1 MKRKSKYEEIGNL
14 QLFKPDYISENKK
27 TLLTS
32 SIIKEFLRKRK
43 GKYYYK
49 VNFIKNKFN
58 IKKEEN
64 NDIVN
69 KRMRYKLIEDNY
81 RILKSEIYKKHLNL
95 SDNDFEISKNL
106 KLIDSNYNLLTK
118 KIKSRNNETFRNTG
132 NIFLSGLYNFGK
144 YNKFRKTNSDAKM
157 LSINNKKELST
168 NFIDSNSNNNSI
180 NKNMLKLSPIQNK
193 FLIGFIKKRKI
204 KELFQTNCK
213 FESNFSE
220 RNSYKN
226 INNNEIN
233 KENKKSFTNINTI
246 KNLPI
251 LNKIKKDKKLVN
263 LFSLNDDPQQ
273 KLKMKYNF
281 FRLENEDNMNLPINR
296 FKRFQK
302 KLYSSKKVIPNN
314 KFHLNYV
321 KYVIEKI
328 KRKEK
333 AELIASRNKKE
344 KSNKILR
351 MKKKYRNNNEKI
363 NYNNYNDKMF
373 RSFNGE
379 NFILKI

>member
-1 MKRKSKYEEIGNL
+1 MIINIETNLIYFLKFIVIIKNMKRKSKYEEIGNL

-81 RILKSEIYKKHLNL
+81 
-95 SDNDFEISKNL
+95 NDFEISKNL
-106 KLIDSNYNLLTK
+106 KLIESNYNLLTK
-118 KIKSRNNETFRNTG
+118 KIKSRNNETFKNTG

-168 NFIDSNSNNNSI
+168 NYIDSNSNNNNI

-193 FLIGFIKKRKI
+193 FL
-204 KELFQTNCK
+204 T
-213 FESNFSE
+213 
-220 RNSYKN
+220 
-226 INNNEIN
+226 
-233 KENKKSFTNINTI
+233 
-246 KNLPI
+246 
-251 LNKIKKDKKLVN
+251 
-263 LFSLNDDPQQ
+263 
-273 KLKMKYNF
+273 
-281 FRLENEDNMNLPINR
+281 
-296 FKRFQK
+296 
-302 KLYSSKKVIPNN
+302 
-314 KFHLNYV
+314 
-321 KYVIEKI
+321 
-328 KRKEK
+328 
-333 AELIASRNKKE
+333 
-344 KSNKILR
+344 
-351 MKKKYRNNNEKI
+351 
-363 NYNNYNDKMF
+363 
-373 RSFNGE
+373 
-379 NFILKI
+379 